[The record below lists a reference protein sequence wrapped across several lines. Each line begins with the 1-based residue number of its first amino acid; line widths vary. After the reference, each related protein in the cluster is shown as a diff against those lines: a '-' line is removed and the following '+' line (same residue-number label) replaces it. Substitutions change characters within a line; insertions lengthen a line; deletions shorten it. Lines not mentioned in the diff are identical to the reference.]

1 MTIRSIHFAAATIAG
16 ALLFLMGQ
24 ALLPVLPDDLGPAF
38 SGMAEHRDQLMA
50 ARLLTSAGA
59 FLLVP
64 AAVGIALHF
73 RDATRG
79 SRLVL
84 VASTLIGVAT
94 FSNAV
99 SQAVEGYVGWG
110 ATAPDVDPAA
120 GSRMVGDLGTGL
132 IGIPIGFWS
141 IPAFA
146 LGGLL
151 LAAGLWRTGRV
162 PTWLPITLAVG
173 VVLAGVFAGR
183 GYVVALTQAPFT
195 IAMIAVGLR
204 LRDGHLIESPT
215 ELQPTGAP
223 LL

>member
-1 MTIRSIHFAAATIAG
+1 MTIRSAYLAAATIAG
-16 ALLFLMGQ
+16 ALLFLAGQ
-24 ALLPVLPDDLGPAF
+24 ALLPSLPDELGPAF
-38 SGMAEHRDQLMA
+38 AGMVEHRDRLMA

-64 AAVGIALHF
+64 AVVGIALHF
-73 RDATRG
+73 RDSNRG
-79 SRLVL
+79 ARLVL
-84 VASTLIGVAT
+84 VATTLFGVAT

-110 ATAPDVDPAA
+110 ATAPGADPAT
-120 GSRMVGDLGTGL
+120 GRRIVGDLGAGL

-162 PTWLPITLAVG
+162 PTWLPITLAAG
-173 VVLAGVFAGR
+173 VVLAGAFAGR

-195 IAMIAVGLR
+195 VALVALGLIVWGSELPESVPDAVPAGAR
-204 LRDGHLIESPT
+204 LS
-215 ELQPTGAP
+215 
-223 LL
+223 